1 MPPKR
6 RNERLQINGYGA
18 DQYYGQIEKGR
29 NRGTDMKKAGKRLLT
44 GMMCVLFFVGSI
56 GAEASGRATKK
67 VLDARNGVVRVM
79 YEDKDYF
86 YMGSAFGI
94 GTAGEET
101 DLFVTCYHV
110 VNPNDDRDET
120 YESVFIATGDTLEE
134 DNYDVE
140 VLYADSMTDIA
151 ILRTERK
158 VEGRV
163 ALPMIASENI
173 EVTTQ
178 VYTIGYP
185 GIGDEFSD
193 KTYYDGDFSSLVDDQ
208 MITSGIITKS
218 SVISDGV
225 DYFLID
231 ADINHGNSGGPT
243 VTVQGYVIG
252 INEAIAAD
260 SDGGN
265 YIGFVTHVDYVM
277 QALDNL
283 HISYDKISAEQYE
296 HDLEDQPVV
305 PVVTEGDAENEE
317 KSGPDLLVILLA
329 AAVAVV
335 FVLVLVFLIY
345 MIRRDKKREAQIA
358 REREQY
364 MARRQVVA
372 YQNAMAVRGA
382 PKIIGTQ
389 GIFANN
395 SFTVTGYMVMGRS
408 RAKCHLL
415 FPENTPGVSKVHC
428 ELRIVNGGLYLTD
441 RGSSYGTF
449 LGNGARLTPNQPY
462 LLHDGEIFYLAAP
475 QHSFLV
481 RI

>member
-1 MPPKR
+1 MQIKR
-6 RNERLQINGYGA
+6 KT
-18 DQYYGQIEKGR
+18 D
-29 NRGTDMKKAGKRLLT
+29 RGTAMRKAGRGMIAGLACALLFAGNIKT
-44 GMMCVLFFVGSI
+44 
-56 GAEASGRATKK
+56 EATGRATQK

-79 YEDKDYF
+79 YEDKDYY
-86 YMGSAFGI
+86 YMGSAFGV
-94 GTAGEET
+94 GSAGEET

-110 VNPNDDRDET
+110 VNPNYDDDET
-120 YESVFIATGDTLEE
+120 YESVYIATGDTL
-134 DNYDVE
+134 DDGNYDVE
-140 VLYADSMTDIA
+140 VLYADAMTDIA

-158 VEGRV
+158 VAGRV

-178 VYTIGYP
+178 VYTLGYP
-185 GIGDEFSD
+185 GIADEYAD
-193 KTYYDGDFSSLVDDQ
+193 QTYYDGDFSSLVKDQ
-208 MITSGIITKS
+208 MITSGIITKC

-265 YIGFVTHVDYVM
+265 WIGFVTHVDYVM
-277 QALDNL
+277 DALDNL
-283 HISYDKISAEQYE
+283 HISYDKISASQYE
-296 HDLEDQPVV
+296 YDLQEQPAV
-305 PVVTEGDAENEE
+305 PVVAEGNENEK
-317 KSGPDLLVILLA
+317 KSSPDLYVVLL
-329 AAVAVV
+329 AVAVAIV
-335 FVLVLVFLIY
+335 FLIVLIFLIY

-364 MARRQVVA
+364 MARRHVEA
-372 YQNAMAVRGA
+372 YQSAMAVRGA

-395 SFTVTGYMVMGRS
+395 SFTVTGCMVMGRS

-428 ELRIVNGGLYLTD
+428 ELRIVNGGLYLMD

-449 LGNGARLTPNQPY
+449 LANGVRLNPNQPY
-462 LLHDGEIFYLAAP
+462 LLHDGEVFFLAAP

>member
-1 MPPKR
+1 MR
-6 RNERLQINGYGA
+6 
-18 DQYYGQIEKGR
+18 
-29 NRGTDMKKAGKRLLT
+29 KAGRWMAAGLA
-44 GMMCVLFFVGSI
+44 CVLLFGGSRE
-56 GAEASGRATKK
+56 AAASGRATQK

-79 YEDKDYF
+79 YEDREYY
-86 YMGSAFGI
+86 YMGSAFGV
-94 GTAGEET
+94 GDAGKET

-110 VNPNDDRDET
+110 VNPNDDEDET
-120 YESVFIATGDTLEE
+120 YESVYIATGDTI
-134 DNYDVE
+134 DDGNYDVE
-140 VLYADSMTDIA
+140 VLYADAMTDIA

-163 ALPMIASENI
+163 ALPLIASENI

-178 VYTIGYP
+178 VYTLGYP
-185 GIGDEFSD
+185 GIADEYSD
-193 KTYYDGDFSSLVDDQ
+193 KTYYDGDFSSLVEDQ

-218 SVISDGV
+218 SVVSDGV
-225 DYFLID
+225 EYFLID
-231 ADINHGNSGGPT
+231 ADINHGNSGGPA

-265 YIGFVTHVDYVM
+265 WIGFVTHVDYVM
-277 QALDNL
+277 DALDNL
-283 HISYDKISAEQYE
+283 HISYDKISASQYE
-296 HDLEDQPVV
+296 YDLQEQPAVAVSAEDG
-305 PVVTEGDAENEE
+305 EKGK
-317 KSGPDLLVILLA
+317 KSGPDLYVILLA

-335 FVLVLVFLIY
+335 FVIVVIFLIY

-364 MARRQVVA
+364 MARRHMEA
-372 YQNAMAVRGA
+372 YQSAVPVRGA

-395 SFTVTGYMVMGRS
+395 SFTVTGCMVMGRS

-428 ELRIVNGGLYLTD
+428 ELRIVNGGLYLMD

-449 LGNGARLTPNQPY
+449 LGNGARLSPNQPY
-462 LLHDGEIFYLAAP
+462 LLHDGEVFFLAAP

>member
-1 MPPKR
+1 MVIGIVCM
-6 RNERLQINGYGA
+6 LLF
-18 DQYYGQIEKGR
+18 
-29 NRGTDMKKAGKRLLT
+29 AGNQT
-44 GMMCVLFFVGSI
+44 
-56 GAEASGRATKK
+56 AEAAGRATQK

-79 YEDKDYF
+79 YEDKNYY
-86 YMGSAFGI
+86 YMGSAFGV
-94 GTAGEET
+94 GRAGEET

-110 VNPNDDRDET
+110 VNPNYDDSET
-120 YESVFIATGDTLEE
+120 YESVYIATGDTLDD
-134 DNYDVE
+134 DNYYVE
-140 VLYADSMTDIA
+140 VLYADEMTDIA

-178 VYTIGYP
+178 VYTLGYP
-185 GIGDEFSD
+185 GIGDEYAD
-193 KTYYDGDFSSLVDDQ
+193 QTYYDGDFSSLVEDQ

-265 YIGFVTHVDYVM
+265 WIGFVTHVDYVM

-283 HISYDKISAEQYE
+283 HISYDEISAAQYE
-296 HDLEDQPVV
+296 HDLTGQSAV
-305 PVVTEGDAENEE
+305 PAVTEGDRNEK
-317 KSGPDLLVILLA
+317 KSGPDPYVIVL
-329 AAVAVV
+329 AVAVGIV
-335 FVLVLVFLIY
+335 FLIVLIFLIY
-345 MIRRDKKREAQIA
+345 MVSRDKKREAQIA

-364 MARRQVVA
+364 MARRHVEA
-372 YQNAMAVRGA
+372 YQSAMPVRGA

-395 SFTVTGYMVMGRS
+395 SFTVTGCMVMGRS

-449 LGNGARLTPNQPY
+449 LANGARLSPNQSY

>member
-1 MPPKR
+1 MKR
-6 RNERLQINGYGA
+6 KT
-18 DQYYGQIEKGR
+18 D
-29 NRGTDMKKAGKRLLT
+29 RGTDMRKTGRWIVIGIVCMLLFSGNKT
-44 GMMCVLFFVGSI
+44 
-56 GAEASGRATKK
+56 AEASGRATQK

-79 YEDKDYF
+79 YEDKNYY
-86 YMGSAFGI
+86 YMGSAFGV
-94 GTAGEET
+94 GRAGEET

-110 VNPNDDRDET
+110 VNPNYDDDET
-120 YESVFIATGDTLEE
+120 YESVYIATGDTLDD
-134 DNYDVE
+134 DNYYVE
-140 VLYADSMTDIA
+140 VLYADEMTDIA

-158 VEGRV
+158 VAGRV

-178 VYTIGYP
+178 VYTLGYP
-185 GIGDEFSD
+185 GIADEYAD
-193 KTYYDGDFSSLVDDQ
+193 QTYYDGDFSSLVKDQ
-208 MITSGIITKS
+208 MITSGIITKC

-265 YIGFVTHVDYVM
+265 WIGFVTHVDYVM

-283 HISYDKISAEQYE
+283 HISYDKISAAQYE
-296 HDLEDQPVV
+296 YDLTDQPAV
-305 PVVTEGDAENEE
+305 PVAAEGDGNEK
-317 KSGPDLLVILLA
+317 KSGPDLYVILLA
-329 AAVAVV
+329 VAVGIV
-335 FVLVLVFLIY
+335 FLIVLIFLIY
-345 MIRRDKKREAQIA
+345 MVRRDKKREAQIA

-364 MARRQVVA
+364 MARRHVEA
-372 YQNAMAVRGA
+372 YQSAMPVRGA

-408 RAKCHLL
+408 RARCHLL

-449 LGNGARLTPNQPY
+449 LGNGARLSPNQPY
-462 LLHDGEIFYLAAP
+462 LLHDGEVFYLAAP

>member
-1 MPPKR
+1 MKQVTQMKR
-6 RNERLQINGYGA
+6 KT
-18 DQYYGQIEKGR
+18 D
-29 NRGTDMKKAGKRLLT
+29 RGTDMRKAGRGMIAGLACALL
-44 GMMCVLFFVGSI
+44 FAGSI
-56 GAEASGRATKK
+56 KTEATGRATQK

-79 YEDKDYF
+79 YEDKDYY
-86 YMGSAFGI
+86 YMGSAFGV
-94 GTAGEET
+94 GSAGEET

-110 VNPNDDRDET
+110 VNPNDDEDET
-120 YESVFIATGDTLEE
+120 YESVYIATGDTL
-134 DNYDVE
+134 DDGNYDVE
-140 VLYADSMTDIA
+140 VLYADAMTDIA

-158 VEGRV
+158 VAGRV

-178 VYTIGYP
+178 VYTLGYP
-185 GIGDEFSD
+185 GIADEYAD
-193 KTYYDGDFSSLVDDQ
+193 QTYYDGDFSSLVKDQ
-208 MITSGIITKS
+208 MITSGIITKC

-265 YIGFVTHVDYVM
+265 WIGFVTHVDYVM
-277 QALDNL
+277 DALDNL
-283 HISYDKISAEQYE
+283 HISYDKISASQYE
-296 HDLEDQPVV
+296 YDLQEQPAV
-305 PVVTEGDAENEE
+305 PVVAEADENVK
-317 KSGPDLLVILLA
+317 KSGPDLYVILLA
-329 AAVAVV
+329 VAVGVV
-335 FVLVLVFLIY
+335 FLIVLIFLIY
-345 MIRRDKKREAQIA
+345 MIRRDKKREAQIE

-364 MARRQVVA
+364 MARRHMEA
-372 YQNAMAVRGA
+372 YQSAMPVRGA

-395 SFTVTGYMVMGRS
+395 SFTVTGCMVMGRS

-428 ELRIVNGGLYLTD
+428 ELRIMNGGLYLMD

-449 LGNGARLTPNQPY
+449 LANGARLSPNQPY
-462 LLHDGEIFYLAAP
+462 LLHDGEVFFLAAP

>member
-1 MPPKR
+1 MKQVTQMKR
-6 RNERLQINGYGA
+6 KT
-18 DQYYGQIEKGR
+18 D
-29 NRGTDMKKAGKRLLT
+29 RGTDMRKAGRGMIAGLACTLL
-44 GMMCVLFFVGSI
+44 FAGSI
-56 GAEASGRATKK
+56 KAEATGRATQK

-79 YEDKDYF
+79 YEDKDYY
-86 YMGSAFGI
+86 YMGSAFGV
-94 GTAGEET
+94 GSAGEET

-110 VNPNDDRDET
+110 VNPNDDEDET
-120 YESVFIATGDTLEE
+120 YESVYIATGDTL
-134 DNYDVE
+134 DDGNYDVE
-140 VLYADSMTDIA
+140 VLYADAMTDIA

-158 VEGRV
+158 VAGRV

-178 VYTIGYP
+178 VYTLGYP
-185 GIGDEFSD
+185 GIADEYAD
-193 KTYYDGDFSSLVDDQ
+193 QTYYDGDFSSLVKDQ
-208 MITSGIITKS
+208 MITSGIITKC

-265 YIGFVTHVDYVM
+265 WIGFVTHVDYVM
-277 QALDNL
+277 DALDNL
-283 HISYDKISAEQYE
+283 HISYDKISASQYE
-296 HDLEDQPVV
+296 YDLQEQPAV
-305 PVVTEGDAENEE
+305 PVVAEGDENVK
-317 KSGPDLLVILLA
+317 KSGPDLYVILLA
-329 AAVAVV
+329 VAVGIV
-335 FVLVLVFLIY
+335 FLIVLIFLIY

-364 MARRQVVA
+364 MARRHMEA
-372 YQNAMAVRGA
+372 YQSAMPVRGA

-395 SFTVTGYMVMGRS
+395 SFTVTGCMVMGRS

-428 ELRIVNGGLYLTD
+428 ELRIMNGGLYLMD

-449 LGNGARLTPNQPY
+449 LANGARLSPNQPY
-462 LLHDGEIFYLAAP
+462 LLHDGEVFFLAAP

>member
-1 MPPKR
+1 MRK
-6 RNERLQINGYGA
+6 A
-18 DQYYGQIEKGR
+18 A
-29 NRGTDMKKAGKRLLT
+29 RGMIAGLAC
-44 GMMCVLFFVGSI
+44 MMLFAGNI
-56 GAEASGRATKK
+56 KTEATGRATQR

-79 YEDKDYF
+79 YEDKNYY
-86 YMGSAFGI
+86 YMGSAFGV
-94 GTAGEET
+94 GSAGEET

-110 VNPNDDRDET
+110 VNPNDDEDET
-120 YESVFIATGDTLEE
+120 YESVYIATGDTL
-134 DNYDVE
+134 DDGNYDVE
-140 VLYADSMTDIA
+140 VLYADAMTDIA

-163 ALPMIASENI
+163 ALPLIASENI

-178 VYTIGYP
+178 VYTLGYP
-185 GIGDEFSD
+185 GIADEYAD
-193 KTYYDGDFSSLVDDQ
+193 QTYYDGDFSSLVKDQ
-208 MITSGIITKS
+208 MITSGIITKC

-265 YIGFVTHVDYVM
+265 WIGFVTHVDYVM
-277 QALDNL
+277 DALDNL
-283 HISYDKISAEQYE
+283 HISYDKISASRYE
-296 HDLEDQPVV
+296 YDLEEQPAV
-305 PVVTEGDAENEE
+305 PASAEEDKPE
-317 KSGPDLLVILLA
+317 KKSGSDLYMILLA
-329 AAVAVV
+329 AVAFV
-335 FVLVLVFLIY
+335 FIMVLIFLIY

-364 MARRQVVA
+364 MARRHMEA
-372 YQNAMAVRGA
+372 YQSAMPVRGA

-395 SFTVTGYMVMGRS
+395 SFTVTGCMVMGRS

-428 ELRIVNGGLYLTD
+428 ELRIVNGGLYLMD

-449 LGNGARLTPNQPY
+449 LGNGARLNPNQPY
-462 LLHDGEIFYLAAP
+462 LLHDGEIFFLAAP

>member
-1 MPPKR
+1 MR
-6 RNERLQINGYGA
+6 
-18 DQYYGQIEKGR
+18 
-29 NRGTDMKKAGKRLLT
+29 KAGRGMIAGLACALL
-44 GMMCVLFFVGSI
+44 FAGSI
-56 GAEASGRATKK
+56 KTEATGRATQK

-79 YEDKDYF
+79 YEDKDYY
-86 YMGSAFGI
+86 YMGSAFGV
-94 GTAGEET
+94 GSAGEET

-110 VNPNDDRDET
+110 VNPNYDDDET
-120 YESVFIATGDTLEE
+120 YESVYIATGDTL
-134 DNYDVE
+134 DDGNYDVE
-140 VLYADSMTDIA
+140 VLYADAMTDIA

-158 VEGRV
+158 VAGRV

-178 VYTIGYP
+178 VYTLGYP
-185 GIGDEFSD
+185 GIADEYAD
-193 KTYYDGDFSSLVDDQ
+193 QTYYDGDFSSLVKDQ
-208 MITSGIITKS
+208 MITSGIITKC

-265 YIGFVTHVDYVM
+265 WIGFVTHVDYVM
-277 QALDNL
+277 DALDNL
-283 HISYDKISAEQYE
+283 HISYDKISASQYE
-296 HDLEDQPVV
+296 YDLQEQPAV
-305 PVVTEGDAENEE
+305 PVVAEGDENEK
-317 KSGPDLLVILLA
+317 KSGPDLYVILLA
-329 AAVAVV
+329 VAVAIV
-335 FVLVLVFLIY
+335 FLIVLIFLIY

-364 MARRQVVA
+364 MARRHMEA
-372 YQNAMAVRGA
+372 YQSAMPVRGA

-395 SFTVTGYMVMGRS
+395 SFTVTGCMVMGRS

-428 ELRIVNGGLYLTD
+428 ELRIMNGGLYLMD

-449 LGNGARLTPNQPY
+449 LGNGARLSPNQPY
-462 LLHDGEIFYLAAP
+462 LLHDGEVFFLAAP